1 MDKKQER
8 PSATLEGGTSAPAPT
23 GSKHVDDRTRKAMRA
38 WALAQP
44 AVSAYITAAVRDFSA
59 RDDILQEV
67 AVAVLD
73 AFDGYDDTRPF
84 TPWAIGIARN
94 QIGLYLRRLRR
105 DRVTFDTDA
114 MAGVA
119 AAFER
124 IPHDEVRR
132 LDRLRECLGRLA
144 PRARQL
150 CELRYGRDMKPAAI
164 AAALATSA
172 NAVSKA
178 LQRVRDELRGCIERG
193 DPASAGGFVG
203 GESS

>member
-1 MDKKQER
+1 
-8 PSATLEGGTSAPAPT
+8 
-23 GSKHVDDRTRKAMRA
+23 MRA

-44 AVSAYITAAVRDFSA
+44 AVSAYITSVVRDFSA

-124 IPHDEVRR
+124 IPPEEVRR
-132 LDRLRECLGRLA
+132 LDHLRECLGRLA
-144 PRARQL
+144 PRARHL

-178 LQRVRDELRGCIERG
+178 LQRVRDELRACIERNG
-193 DPASAGGFVG
+193 QAAAGGLVG
-203 GESS
+203 GESP